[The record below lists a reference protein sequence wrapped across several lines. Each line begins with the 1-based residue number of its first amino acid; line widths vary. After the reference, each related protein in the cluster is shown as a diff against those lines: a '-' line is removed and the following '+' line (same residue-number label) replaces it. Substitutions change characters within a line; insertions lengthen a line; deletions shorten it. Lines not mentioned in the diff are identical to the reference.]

1 MKNVLEIKFINE
13 FIENDKRTLF
23 VKFINKEIILD
34 EIKFLKSNKKI
45 DISEVIDILNEEKEI
60 LFNYYKKD
68 LDYLLL
74 PFIKQNLTTDTFR
87 DLTSKV
93 IGNLGNQYR
102 RVVLQAKY
110 SPKVQ
115 EVFRDYQLFI
125 NSIIEGCF
133 LGNYTFDEFQ
143 KADNS
148 IKSQDLDTST
158 SNSPK
163 FVVVDILIQEQVPNE
178 LIKTN
183 EKIFTAVN
191 FTRDLI
197 NMPANILNTTEFVEQ
212 IKNHFTKT
220 NVKVEVFDQKWLE
233 KNKMNAILS
242 VGKGSKNPPFLVKL
256 HYKPEKKKNL
266 KKIALV
272 GKGVVYDSGGYSIK
286 PTASMFDMKTD
297 MAGAAVVAGII
308 STAKKLNLDFELI
321 GFLPIVE
328 NMIDG
333 NSLKPGD
340 IISSKSGKTI
350 EIMDTDAEGRL
361 ILADALEF
369 AQEFKPDF
377 IFDFATLTGAA
388 VVALG
393 ESISAF
399 FTENETLSKMLMQSS
414 NSTYER
420 IWQLPLPNDYK
431 NMLKSEIA
439 DIKNLGERWGGAITA
454 ALFLQYFLEKDYQK
468 NWVHFD
474 IAGPTSKH
482 KQSFYTNKSATGFG
496 VRLIIDFLRNWNF
509 SK

>member
-1 MKNVLEIKFINE
+1 
-13 FIENDKRTLF
+13 
-23 VKFINKEIILD
+23 
-34 EIKFLKSNKKI
+34 
-45 DISEVIDILNEEKEI
+45 
-60 LFNYYKKD
+60 
-68 LDYLLL
+68 
-74 PFIKQNLTTDTFR
+74 
-87 DLTSKV
+87 LTSKV
-93 IGNLGNQYR
+93 IGNLGNQYQ

-110 SPKVQ
+110 LPKVQ
-115 EVFRDYQLFI
+115 EVFREYQFFI
-125 NSIIEGCF
+125 NTIIEGCF
-133 LGNYTFDEFQ
+133 LGNYTFDKFQ
-143 KADNS
+143 EADNS
-148 IKSQDLDTST
+148 VKFKDLNLRT

-163 FVVVDILIQEQVPNE
+163 FVVVDILIQEEIPNE

-183 EKIFTAVN
+183 YKIFDTLE

-197 NMPANILNTTEFVEQ
+197 NMPANILHTTEFVER
-212 IKNHFTKT
+212 IKNHFSKS
-220 NVKVEVFDQKWLE
+220 NVKVEVYDKKWLE
-233 KNKMNAILS
+233 NNKMNAILS

-256 HYKPEKKKNL
+256 HYKPQKKNNL
-266 KKIALV
+266 TKIALV

-286 PTASMFDMKTD
+286 PTASMLDMKID

-308 STAKKLNLDFELI
+308 SVASKIELDFELI
-321 GFLPIVE
+321 GFLPIAE

-369 AQEFKPDF
+369 AQEFNPDF

-393 ESISAF
+393 ESISAI
-399 FTENETLSKMLMQSS
+399 FTQNKEIAELLMHSS
-414 NSTYER
+414 DSTYER

-439 DIKNLGERWGGAITA
+439 DLKNLGERWGGAITA
-454 ALFLQYFLEKDYQK
+454 ALFLQYFIEKDNQN

-482 KQSFYTNKSATGFG
+482 KQAFYTNKSATGFG